1 MQYIIIIFAF
11 VICLLVYFMYRI
23 LSSTVNKVNEQTKAY
38 FVEKLQVYDNLID
51 EKEKQLNEIEDN
63 IKNKRIELE
72 KLGDA
77 NSKKG
82 YTFDNSIIDIMTDA
96 DYKGKNFKDQK
107 KIDED
112 FDFNY
117 EKIISNFISN
127 NVDEMDYNTCLSIKK
142 KFNSKLIYKI
152 RNEIDLEKAIMDEL
166 DESEKYIFEK
176 YLGFC
181 NKVNLEDFLNF
192 VDEELSS
199 NSPYVEV
206 QVASNKQNYDHLSKY
221 VKTVVNDSI
230 YKGIKIIYR
239 NKVYDFSLN
248 ERNV

>member
-1 MQYIIIIFAF
+1 MQYIIVVFAL

-23 LSSTVNKVNEQTKAY
+23 LSSTVNKVNEQTKVY
-38 FVEKLQVYDNLID
+38 FVEKLQVYDNLIE

-72 KLGDA
+72 KLSDA
-77 NSKKG
+77 NSKKS

-96 DYKGKNFKDQK
+96 DYKSKDLNNQK
-107 KIDED
+107 KIEDNFD
-112 FDFNY
+112 FDY
-117 EKIISNFISN
+117 EKIISNFISDN
-127 NVDEMDYNTCLSIKK
+127 FDEMDYNACLNIKK
-142 KFNSKLIYKI
+142 KFDSKLIYKI
-152 RNEIDLEKAIMDEL
+152 RNEIDLEQAIMDEL

-181 NKVNLEDFLNF
+181 SKVNLEDFLNF
-192 VDEELSS
+192 VDEEISS
-199 NSPYVEV
+199 SSPYVEV

>member
-1 MQYIIIIFAF
+1 MQYIIVVLAL

-23 LSSTVNKVNEQTKAY
+23 LSSTVNKVNEQTKVY
-38 FVEKLQVYDNLID
+38 FVEKLQVYDNLIE

-72 KLGDA
+72 KLSDA
-77 NSKKG
+77 NSKKS

-96 DYKGKNFKDQK
+96 DYKSKDLNNQK
-107 KIDED
+107 KIEDNFD
-112 FDFNY
+112 FDY
-117 EKIISNFISN
+117 EKIISNFISD
-127 NVDEMDYNTCLSIKK
+127 NVDEMDYNACLNIKK
-142 KFNSKLIYKI
+142 KFDSKLIYKI
-152 RNEIDLEKAIMDEL
+152 RNEIDLEQAIMDEL

-181 NKVNLEDFLNF
+181 SKVNLEDFLNF
-192 VDEELSS
+192 VDEEISS
-199 NSPYVEV
+199 SSPYVEV

-230 YKGIKIIYR
+230 YKGIKIIYK
-239 NKVYDFSLN
+239 NKVYNFSLN